1 MENEIL
7 YSTKFLQLKAYS
19 RQNGSKWV
27 YAHRPNAKDIAV
39 IVPVVKKDDKDNR
52 ALVLDKMLKNLEIE
66 NSASFSTGRFYTFF
80 VSAIGLSAAREKV
93 EYICKEILSNP
104 VVEKY
109 EILSIEALK

>member
-39 IVPVVKKDDKDNR
+39 IVPVIKKDDKENIADEI
-52 ALVLDKMLKNLEIE
+52 DKKDTN
-66 NSASFSTGRFYTFF
+66 
-80 VSAIGLSAAREKV
+80 
-93 EYICKEILSNP
+93 
-104 VVEKY
+104 
-109 EILSIEALK
+109 

>member
-1 MENEIL
+1 MKR
-7 YSTKFLQLKAYS
+7 YF
-19 RQNGSKWV
+19 
-27 YAHRPNAKDIAV
+27 AKV
-39 IVPVVKKDDKDNR
+39 IVTLKNEVKDNR

-66 NSASFSTGRFYTFF
+66 DSASFSTGRFYTFF

-93 EYICKEILSNP
+93 NYICREILSNP

>member
-1 MENEIL
+1 M
-7 YSTKFLQLKAYS
+7 KRFF
-19 RQNGSKWV
+19 
-27 YAHRPNAKDIAV
+27 AKV
-39 IVPVVKKDDKDNR
+39 IVTLKNEVKDNR